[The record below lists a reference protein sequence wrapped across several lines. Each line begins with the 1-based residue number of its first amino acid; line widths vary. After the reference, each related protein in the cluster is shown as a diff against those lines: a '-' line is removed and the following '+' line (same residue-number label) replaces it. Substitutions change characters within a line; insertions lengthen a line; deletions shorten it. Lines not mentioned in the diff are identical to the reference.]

1 MSTVNVIALKTAFN
15 AYKSLADRRA
25 ELESEIDAIGTEMG
39 ELVATMSSSLPEGTT
54 NFKAEGKTLTPVVGG
69 GKSGNS
75 NFLRGYA
82 PKSEKTAKKAVEVL
96 DLDSDA

>member
-1 MSTVNVIALKTAFN
+1 MSNLNLIALKTAFN

-25 ELESEIDAIGTEMG
+25 ELEAEINAIGTDMS
-39 ELVATMSSSLPEGTT
+39 ELVSTMASSLPEGTT
-54 NFKAEGKTLTPVVGG
+54 NFKAEGRTLTPVVGG

-82 PKSEKTAKKAVEVL
+82 PKAEKTAKKVVEVL
-96 DLDSDA
+96 DLDAE

>member
-1 MSTVNVIALKTAFN
+1 MSNIIALKTAFN
-15 AYKSLADRRA
+15 AYKSLADRRL
-25 ELESEIDAIGTEMG
+25 ELESEIEAISAYMAEQVSVM
-39 ELVATMSSSLPEGTT
+39 ASALPEGTT

-69 GKSGNS
+69 GKSGSS

-82 PKSEKTAKKAVEVL
+82 PKSDKVKKVAEVL

>member
-1 MSTVNVIALKTAFN
+1 MSNIIALKTAFN
-15 AYKSLADRRA
+15 AYKSLADRRL
-25 ELESEIDAIGTEMG
+25 ELESEIEAISADMAEQVSVM
-39 ELVATMSSSLPEGTT
+39 ASALPEGTT

-69 GKSGNS
+69 GKSGTS

-82 PKSEKTAKKAVEVL
+82 PKSDKVKKVAEVL